1 MLEVK
6 NASKIYG
13 EGEAK
18 VVALDNVSLEVENG
32 NFIAVMGPSGS
43 GKSTLLNIIGG
54 LDQLSS
60 GEVILDGN
68 RIDSYDENALVDIR
82 RGKIAYVFQQYHL
95 LPSLTALE
103 NVLLPLIFAG
113 DGKNEKD
120 ALEILKRVGLEKR
133 ASHKPSQ
140 LSGGEQQRVA
150 IARTLVTS
158 PSLILADEPTGNMD
172 QKTGNE
178 ILRLFNELNEEGR
191 SIIMVTHS
199 EDIAKHAK
207 EIVNLQDGR
216 ILDRTMRL
224 QSRVLCEAVRA

>member
-1 MLEVK
+1 MLEVR

-18 VVALDNVSLEVENG
+18 VVALDNVSLTVENG

-68 RIDSYDENALVDIR
+68 RIDGYDENALVDIR

-113 DGKNEKD
+113 DGKNERA

-133 ASHKPSQ
+133 AGHKPSQ

-150 IARTLVTS
+150 IARTLVTG

-178 ILRLFNELNEEGR
+178 ILRLFTELNEEGR
-191 SIIMVTHS
+191 SIVMVTHS
-199 EDIAKHAK
+199 ADIARQAK
-207 EIVNLQDGR
+207 EIINLEDGQ
-216 ILDRTMRL
+216 IVDRKEHLHVEIPGLALR
-224 QSRVLCEAVRA
+224 C